1 MAAACDTIC
10 GSDLDLARNHC
21 IASEMAQKIKTGIEL
36 ADLNP
41 RTHIVEE
48 ERIYFYKLSFDF
60 HTCAVACT
68 DAHTRKQIN
77 MHVWIWTYKK
87 LMEQAQVLTV
97 LTAHSLY
104 LIDWLAD
111 GLIECVRYVPSISK
125 VLGTFIIKACW
136 VFVKCPFSINWNNTK
151 WWKFIN

>member
-104 LIDWLAD
+104 LID
-111 GLIECVRYVPSISK
+111 
-125 VLGTFIIKACW
+125 
-136 VFVKCPFSINWNNTK
+136 
-151 WWKFIN
+151 